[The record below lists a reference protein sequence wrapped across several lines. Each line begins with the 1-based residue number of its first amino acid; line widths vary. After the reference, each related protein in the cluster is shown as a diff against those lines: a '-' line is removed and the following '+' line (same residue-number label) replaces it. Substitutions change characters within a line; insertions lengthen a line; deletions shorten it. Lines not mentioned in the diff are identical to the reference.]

1 MNLDISQD
9 NLYLLLPSKVSRI
22 SEMLSDDNNTDIVTA
37 IKQVYSSPLYKRLE
51 QEETKTWHLGPVALY
66 QDFLGEV
73 QTV

>member
-37 IKQVYSSPLYKRLE
+37 IKQVYSSP
-51 QEETKTWHLGPVALY
+51 PI
-66 QDFLGEV
+66 
-73 QTV
+73 QTP